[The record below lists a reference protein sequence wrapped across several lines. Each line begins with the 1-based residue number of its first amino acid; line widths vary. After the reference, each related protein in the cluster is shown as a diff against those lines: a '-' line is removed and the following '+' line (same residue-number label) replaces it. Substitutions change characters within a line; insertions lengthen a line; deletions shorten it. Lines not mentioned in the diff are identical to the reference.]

1 MTKIILQN
9 EHGSYTVAIDENC
22 LTVEQMFN
30 LFCPL
35 LIVAGFQQANIED
48 YIVEKAMEITLKD
61 TNDEDLP

>member
-9 EHGSYTVAIDENC
+9 EHGSYTVAIDESC

-30 LFCPL
+30 LFGPL

-48 YIVEKAMEITLKD
+48 YIINKAHEIQS
-61 TNDEDLP
+61 NDSNNTID

>member
-30 LFCPL
+30 LFGPL
-35 LIVAGFQQANIED
+35 LIVAGFQQTNIED
-48 YIVEKAMEITLKD
+48 YIINKAHEIQSND
-61 TNDEDLP
+61 SNTNID

>member
-30 LFCPL
+30 LFGPL
-35 LIVAGFQQANIED
+35 LIVAGFQQTNIED
-48 YIVEKAMEITLKD
+48 YIINKAHEIQS
-61 TNDEDLP
+61 NDSNNTID

>member
-48 YIVEKAMEITLKD
+48 YIINKAHEIQS
-61 TNDEDLP
+61 NDSNNAID

>member
-30 LFCPL
+30 LFGPL

-48 YIVEKAMEITLKD
+48 YIINKAHEIQS
-61 TNDEDLP
+61 NDSNNTID

>member
-30 LFCPL
+30 LFGPL

-48 YIVEKAMEITLKD
+48 YIINKAHEIQS
-61 TNDEDLP
+61 NDSNNAID

>member
-30 LFCPL
+30 LFGPL

-48 YIVEKAMEITLKD
+48 YIINKAHEIQSND
-61 TNDEDLP
+61 SNTNID